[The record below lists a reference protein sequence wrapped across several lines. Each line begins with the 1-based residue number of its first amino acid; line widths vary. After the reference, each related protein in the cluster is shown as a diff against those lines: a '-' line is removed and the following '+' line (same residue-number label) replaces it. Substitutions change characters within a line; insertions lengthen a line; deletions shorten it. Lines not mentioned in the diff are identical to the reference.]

1 MFNIDRLE
9 LARKR
14 RRYTAKVLAEHAGI
28 APVTYSRIVNRQQ
41 APDDATIVALVDAL
55 GYPREFFDQD
65 DFDPID
71 KSAASFR
78 SLTGMT
84 ARERDAALAAG
95 SLAFEVMD
103 WVQSRFTLPEP
114 DILDLGHER
123 DPSSAARMLRQHWA
137 MGEKPVAHM
146 IKLLESKGVRVFSLA
161 EDTKNVDAFSCWR
174 GYEPFVFLNTY
185 KSSER
190 SRFDAAH
197 ELGHLVL
204 HRHGAPQGREAEAEA
219 NTFASAFLMPQ
230 ADLLST
236 IPYVSSVD
244 QIVRAKKRWGV
255 AAVALAYRLNKLGLM
270 TEWQYIQVNRQYRSS
285 EPVGIDPE
293 RSVIWQMVLTDLWK
307 EGLSRSH
314 IAKELLIP
322 DSELES
328 LLFGL
333 VGSALPPSRQAPALR
348 SVE

>member
-1 MFNIDRLE
+1 MFNIERLE

-14 RRYTAKVLAEHAGI
+14 RRFTARILAERAGI
-28 APVTYSRIVNRQQ
+28 APVTLSRIVNRQQ
-41 APDDATIVALVDAL
+41 VPDESTIEALVSAL
-55 GYPREFFDQD
+55 GYARAFFEQD

-71 KSAASFR
+71 PSAASFR

-103 WVQSRFTLPEP
+103 WVSERFTLPET

-123 DPSSAARMLRQHWA
+123 NPVAAARMLRQHWA
-137 MGEKPVAHM
+137 IGEKPIGNM
-146 IKLLESKGVRVFSLA
+146 IKLLESKGARVFSLA

-174 GYEPFVFLNTY
+174 NNEPYIFLNTY

-197 ELGHLVL
+197 ELAHLVL
-204 HRHGAPQGREAEAEA
+204 HRHGGPQGRKAETEA
-219 NTFASAFLMPQ
+219 NNFASAFLMPQ
-230 ADLLST
+230 ADLMSV

-244 QIVRAKKRWGV
+244 QIIQAKKRWGV

-270 TEWQYIQVNRQYRSS
+270 TEWQYIQINRQYRTS
-285 EPVGIDPE
+285 EPDGIPPE
-293 RSVIWQMVLTDLWK
+293 RSTVWQMILTDLWK
-307 EGLSRSH
+307 DGQSRSH
-314 IAKELLIP
+314 IAQQLLLP
-322 DSELES
+322 DEELEN

-333 VGSALPPSRQAPALR
+333 VGDTAQPERQTPTLR
-348 SVE
+348 AV

>member
-1 MFNIDRLE
+1 MFNIERLE

-14 RRYTAKVLAEHAGI
+14 RRFTARILAERAGI
-28 APVTYSRIVNRQQ
+28 APVTLSRIVNRQQ
-41 APDDATIVALVDAL
+41 IPDERTIEALVSAL
-55 GYPREFFDQD
+55 GYPRAFFEQD

-71 KSAASFR
+71 ASAASFR

-103 WVQSRFTLPEP
+103 WVGERFTLPEP

-123 DPSSAARMLRQHWA
+123 NPVAAARMLRQHWA
-137 MGEKPVAHM
+137 IGEKPIGNM
-146 IKLLESKGVRVFSLA
+146 IKLLESKGARVFSLA

-174 GYEPFVFLNTY
+174 NNEPYIFLNTY

-197 ELGHLVL
+197 ELAHLVL
-204 HRHGAPQGREAEAEA
+204 HRHGGPQGRKAETEA
-219 NTFASAFLMPQ
+219 NNFASAFLMPQ
-230 ADLLST
+230 ADLMSV

-244 QIVRAKKRWGV
+244 QIIQAKKRWGV

-270 TEWQYIQVNRQYRSS
+270 TEWQYIQINRQYRTS
-285 EPVGIDPE
+285 EPDGIPAE
-293 RSVIWQMVLTDLWK
+293 RSTIWQMILTDLWK
-307 EGLSRSH
+307 DGLSRSH
-314 IAKELLIP
+314 IAQQLMLP
-322 DSELES
+322 DEELEN

-333 VGSALPPSRQAPALR
+333 VGDTAQPERQNPVLR
-348 SVE
+348 SV

>member
-1 MFNIDRLE
+1 MFNVERLE

-14 RRYTAKVLAEHAGI
+14 RRYTARILAERAGI
-28 APVTYSRIVNRQQ
+28 APVTLSRIVNRQQ
-41 APDDATIVALVDAL
+41 IPDESTVEALVAAL
-55 GYPREFFDQD
+55 GFTRAFFEQD

-71 KSAASFR
+71 ASAASFR

-103 WVQSRFTLPEP
+103 WVSERFTLPEP

-123 DPSSAARMLRQHWA
+123 NPVAAARMLRQHWA
-137 MGEKPVAHM
+137 IGEKPIANM
-146 IKLLESKGVRVFSLA
+146 IKLLESKGARVFSLA

-174 GYEPFVFLNTY
+174 NNEPYIFLNTF

-197 ELGHLVL
+197 ELAHLVL
-204 HRHGAPQGREAEAEA
+204 HRHGGPQGRKAETEA
-219 NTFASAFLMPQ
+219 NNFASAFLMPQ
-230 ADLLST
+230 ADLVST

-244 QIVRAKKRWGV
+244 QIIQAKKRWGV

-270 TEWQYIQVNRQYRSS
+270 TEWQYIQINRQYRSS
-285 EPVGIDPE
+285 EPEGLPPE
-293 RSVIWQMVLTDLWK
+293 RSTVWQMILTELWK
-307 EGLSRSH
+307 DGLSRGH
-314 IAKELLIP
+314 IAQQLLLP
-322 DSELES
+322 DEELEN

-333 VGSALPPSRQAPALR
+333 VGETTPPGRQNPVLR
-348 SVE
+348 AV

>member
-1 MFNIDRLE
+1 MFNIERLE

-14 RRYTAKVLAEHAGI
+14 RRFTARILAEKAGI
-28 APVTYSRIVNRQQ
+28 APVTLSRIVNRQQ
-41 APDDATIVALVDAL
+41 VPDESTIEALVSAL
-55 GYPREFFDQD
+55 GYTRAFFEQD

-71 KSAASFR
+71 ASAASFR

-103 WVQSRFTLPEP
+103 WVSERFTLPET

-123 DPSSAARMLRQHWA
+123 NPVAAARMLRQHWA
-137 MGEKPVAHM
+137 IGEKPIGNM
-146 IKLLESKGVRVFSLA
+146 IKLLESKGARVFSLA

-174 GYEPFVFLNTY
+174 NNEPYIFLNTY

-197 ELGHLVL
+197 ELAHLVL
-204 HRHGAPQGREAEAEA
+204 HRHGGPQGRKAETEA
-219 NTFASAFLMPQ
+219 NNFASAFLMPQ
-230 ADLLST
+230 ADLMSV

-244 QIVRAKKRWGV
+244 QIIQAKKRWGV

-270 TEWQYIQVNRQYRSS
+270 TEWQYIQINRQYRTS
-285 EPVGIDPE
+285 EPDGIPPE
-293 RSVIWQMVLTDLWK
+293 RSTVWQMILTDLWK
-307 EGLSRSH
+307 DGQSRSH
-314 IAKELLIP
+314 IARELLLP
-322 DSELES
+322 DEELEN

-333 VGSALPPSRQAPALR
+333 VGDTAQPERQTPSLR
-348 SVE
+348 AV

>member
-1 MFNIDRLE
+1 MFNIERLE

-14 RRYTAKVLAEHAGI
+14 RRFTARTLAEKAGI
-28 APVTYSRIVNRQQ
+28 APVTLSRIVNRQQ
-41 APDDATIVALVDAL
+41 VPDESTIEGLVSAL
-55 GYPREFFDQD
+55 GYTRAFFEQD

-71 KSAASFR
+71 ASAASFR

-103 WVQSRFTLPEP
+103 WVSERFTLPET

-123 DPSSAARMLRQHWA
+123 NPVAAARMLRQHWA
-137 MGEKPVAHM
+137 IGEKPIGNM
-146 IKLLESKGVRVFSLA
+146 IKLLESKGARVFSLA

-174 GYEPFVFLNTY
+174 NNEPYIFLNTY

-197 ELGHLVL
+197 ELAHLVL
-204 HRHGAPQGREAEAEA
+204 HRHGGPQGRKAETEA
-219 NTFASAFLMPQ
+219 NSFASAFLMPQ
-230 ADLLST
+230 ADLMSV

-244 QIVRAKKRWGV
+244 QILQAKKRWGV

-270 TEWQYIQVNRQYRSS
+270 TEWQYIQVNRQYRTS
-285 EPVGIDPE
+285 EPDGIPPE
-293 RSVIWQMVLTDLWK
+293 RSTVWQMILTDLWK
-307 EGLSRSH
+307 DGQSRSH
-314 IAKELLIP
+314 IAQQLLLP
-322 DSELES
+322 DEELEN

-333 VGSALPPSRQAPALR
+333 VGETSQPQRQTPTLR
-348 SVE
+348 AV

>member
-1 MFNIDRLE
+1 MFNIERLE

-14 RRYTAKVLAEHAGI
+14 RRFTARILAERAGI
-28 APVTYSRIVNRQQ
+28 APVTLSRIVNRQQ
-41 APDDATIVALVDAL
+41 VPDESTIEALVSAL
-55 GYPREFFDQD
+55 GYTRAFFDQD

-71 KSAASFR
+71 PSAASFR

-103 WVQSRFTLPEP
+103 WVSERFTLPET

-123 DPSSAARMLRQHWA
+123 NPVAAARMLRQHWA
-137 MGEKPVAHM
+137 IGEKPIGNM
-146 IKLLESKGVRVFSLA
+146 IKLLESKGARVFSLA

-174 GYEPFVFLNTY
+174 NNEPYIFLNTY

-197 ELGHLVL
+197 ELAHLVL
-204 HRHGAPQGREAEAEA
+204 HRHGGPQGRKAETEA
-219 NTFASAFLMPQ
+219 NNFASAFLMPQ
-230 ADLLST
+230 ADLMSV

-244 QIVRAKKRWGV
+244 QIIQAKKRWGV

-270 TEWQYIQVNRQYRSS
+270 TEWQYIQINRQYRTS
-285 EPVGIDPE
+285 EPEGIPPE
-293 RSVIWQMVLTDLWK
+293 RSTVWQMILTDLWK
-307 EGLSRSH
+307 DGQSRSH
-314 IAKELLIP
+314 IAQQLLLP
-322 DSELES
+322 DEELEN

-333 VGSALPPSRQAPALR
+333 VGDTAQPERQTPILR
-348 SVE
+348 AV

>member
-1 MFNIDRLE
+1 MFNIERLE

-14 RRYTAKVLAEHAGI
+14 RRFTARILAEKAGI
-28 APVTYSRIVNRQQ
+28 APVTLSRIVNRQQ
-41 APDDATIVALVDAL
+41 IPDERTIEALVSAL
-55 GYPREFFDQD
+55 GYPRAFFEQD

-71 KSAASFR
+71 ASAASFR

-103 WVQSRFTLPEP
+103 WVGDRFTLPEP

-123 DPSSAARMLRQHWA
+123 NPVAAARMLRQHWA
-137 MGEKPVAHM
+137 IGEKPIGNM
-146 IKLLESKGVRVFSLA
+146 IKLLESKGARVFSLA

-174 GYEPFVFLNTY
+174 NNEPYIFLNTY

-197 ELGHLVL
+197 ELAHLVL
-204 HRHGAPQGREAEAEA
+204 HRHGGPQGRKAETEA
-219 NTFASAFLMPQ
+219 NNFASAFLMPQ
-230 ADLLST
+230 ADLMSV

-244 QIVRAKKRWGV
+244 QIIQAKKRWGV

-270 TEWQYIQVNRQYRSS
+270 TEWQYIQINRQYRTS
-285 EPVGIDPE
+285 EPDGIPAE
-293 RSVIWQMVLTDLWK
+293 RSTIWQMILTDLWK
-307 EGLSRSH
+307 DGLSRSH
-314 IAKELLIP
+314 IAQQLMLP
-322 DSELES
+322 DEELEN

-333 VGSALPPSRQAPALR
+333 VGDTAQPERQNPVLR
-348 SVE
+348 SV

>member
-1 MFNIDRLE
+1 MFNIERLE

-14 RRYTAKVLAEHAGI
+14 RRFTARILAERAGI
-28 APVTYSRIVNRQQ
+28 APVTLSRIVNRQQ
-41 APDDATIVALVDAL
+41 VPDESTIEALVSAL
-55 GYPREFFDQD
+55 GYTRAFFDQD

-71 KSAASFR
+71 PRAASFR

-103 WVQSRFTLPEP
+103 WVSERFTLPET

-123 DPSSAARMLRQHWA
+123 NPVAAARMLRQHWA
-137 MGEKPVAHM
+137 IGEKPIGNM
-146 IKLLESKGVRVFSLA
+146 IKLLESKGARVFSLA

-174 GYEPFVFLNTY
+174 NNEPYIFLNTY

-197 ELGHLVL
+197 ELAHLVL
-204 HRHGAPQGREAEAEA
+204 HRHGGPQGRKAETEA
-219 NTFASAFLMPQ
+219 NNFASAFLMPQ
-230 ADLLST
+230 ADLMSV

-244 QIVRAKKRWGV
+244 QIIQAKKRWGV

-270 TEWQYIQVNRQYRSS
+270 TEWQYIQINRQYRTS
-285 EPVGIDPE
+285 EPQGIPPE
-293 RSVIWQMVLTDLWK
+293 RSTVWQMILTDLWK
-307 EGLSRSH
+307 DGQSRSH
-314 IAKELLIP
+314 IAQQLLLP
-322 DSELES
+322 DEELEN

-333 VGSALPPSRQAPALR
+333 VGDTTQPERQTPTLR
-348 SVE
+348 AV

>member
-1 MFNIDRLE
+1 MFNVERLE

-14 RRYTAKVLAEHAGI
+14 RRFTAKILAERAGI
-28 APVTYSRIVNRQQ
+28 APVTLSRIVHRQQ
-41 APDDATIVALVDAL
+41 VPDESTIDALVAAL
-55 GYPREFFDQD
+55 GFARAFFEQD

-71 KSAASFR
+71 ASAASFR

-103 WVQSRFTLPEP
+103 WVSERFTLPES

-123 DPSSAARMLRQHWA
+123 NPVAAARMLRQHWA
-137 MGEKPVAHM
+137 IGEKPIGNM
-146 IKLLESKGVRVFSLA
+146 IKLLESKGARVFSLA

-174 GYEPFVFLNTY
+174 NNEPYIFLNTF

-197 ELGHLVL
+197 ELAHLVL
-204 HRHGAPQGREAEAEA
+204 HRHGGPQGRKAETEA
-219 NTFASAFLMPQ
+219 NNFASAFLMPQ
-230 ADLLST
+230 ADLMST

-244 QIVRAKKRWGV
+244 QIIQAKKRWGV

-270 TEWQYIQVNRQYRSS
+270 TEWQYIQINRQYRSS
-285 EPVGIDPE
+285 EPEGIPVE
-293 RSVIWQMVLTDLWK
+293 RSTVWQMILTELWK
-307 EGLSRSH
+307 DGFSRSH
-314 IAKELLIP
+314 IAQQLLIP
-322 DSELES
+322 DDELEN

-333 VGSALPPSRQAPALR
+333 VADTSPPERQNPTLR
-348 SVE
+348 AV

>member
-1 MFNIDRLE
+1 MFNIERLE

-14 RRYTAKVLAEHAGI
+14 RRFTARILAERAGI
-28 APVTYSRIVNRQQ
+28 APVTLSRIVNRQQ
-41 APDDATIVALVDAL
+41 VPDESTIEALVSAL
-55 GYPREFFDQD
+55 GYTRAFFDQD

-71 KSAASFR
+71 PSAASFR

-103 WVQSRFTLPEP
+103 WVSERFTLPET

-123 DPSSAARMLRQHWA
+123 NPVAAARMLRQHWA
-137 MGEKPVAHM
+137 IGEKPIGNM
-146 IKLLESKGVRVFSLA
+146 IKLLESKGARVFSLA

-174 GYEPFVFLNTY
+174 NNEPYIFLNTY

-197 ELGHLVL
+197 ELAHLVL
-204 HRHGAPQGREAEAEA
+204 HRHGGPQGRKAETEA
-219 NTFASAFLMPQ
+219 NNFASAFLMPQ
-230 ADLLST
+230 ADLMSV

-244 QIVRAKKRWGV
+244 QIIQAKKRWGV

-270 TEWQYIQVNRQYRSS
+270 TEWQYIQINRQYRTS
-285 EPVGIDPE
+285 EPEGIPPE
-293 RSVIWQMVLTDLWK
+293 RSTVWQMILTDLWK
-307 EGLSRSH
+307 DGQSRSH
-314 IAKELLIP
+314 IAQQLLLP
-322 DSELES
+322 DEELEN

-333 VGSALPPSRQAPALR
+333 VGDTTQPERQTPTLR
-348 SVE
+348 AV